1 MKIRKR
7 NAYTIYLIMSGAE
20 WLIFSLFNAVAYVY
34 LATNVT
40 DDPFKLVFI
49 STVFTVTVLLFEI
62 PTGVV
67 ADVYSRRLSVIIGF
81 ALMGVGAVIEG
92 GFQVYELVLF
102 SQVMWSIGFTFIS
115 GARDAWITD
124 EIGEEQVGQA
134 YIRSTQI
141 SQVAF
146 LIGIPIGTALGTI
159 ALNLPIILAGVLF
172 FMLAVFL
179 ILFMPEEGFQR
190 SESEERQ
197 SWRTMFKTFGD
208 GLRLIRGRSVLIA
221 IMVISAVYGL
231 SSAGFDN
238 LWTVQMLENLT
249 FPAVGNFEP
258 VVWFGIINAVMTVL
272 GLVGTEIVRRKVDVG
287 SQSGIVR
294 ALMLLTGATAVCMV
308 VFGLVG
314 SFWLAAAVYC
324 LSVTFRTSSD
334 PILRTWITIN
344 VESNVRATILSM
356 DSQVNSLGQM
366 IGGSAIGA
374 IGSMISL
381 PVALVTTGLARIP
394 VMMLFARLVLQGKR
408 DKIEIETGDR
418 DRLSEVT
425 VSGENK

>member
-20 WLIFSLFNAVAYVY
+20 WLIYSLFSAVAYVY
-34 LATNVT
+34 LATCVT
-40 DDPFKLVFI
+40 DDPFRLVFI
-49 STVFTVTVLLFEI
+49 STVFTVTILLFEI

-124 EIGEEQVGQA
+124 EIGEEKVGQA
-134 YIRSTQI
+134 YIRS
-141 SQVAF
+141 SQVSQIAF

-172 FMLAVFL
+172 FLLTVFL

-190 SESEERQ
+190 SQSEERET
-197 SWRTMFKTFGD
+197 WRTMFKTFGD
-208 GLRLIRGRSVLIA
+208 GLRMVRGRSVLIA
-221 IMVISAVYGL
+221 IMVVSAVYGL

-238 LWTVQMLENLT
+238 LWTVHMLDNLA
-249 FPAVGNFEP
+249 FPLIGNFEP

-287 SQSGIVR
+287 SQPGIVR
-294 ALMLLTGATAVCMV
+294 ALMFLTGATAVCMV

-314 SFWLAAAVYC
+314 SFWLAAAAYC

-334 PILRTWITIN
+334 PILRTWITTN

-394 VMMLFARLVLQGKR
+394 VTMLFARLVLQGKR
-408 DKIEIETGDR
+408 DRIETEDR